1 MNNKNVKNGR
11 LVLKNKSMEM
21 ESVFKSLAEFKG
33 FVLEADAILQ
43 KLQSQGERQVKE
55 SKEAKKN
62 AIIARN

>member
-1 MNNKNVKNGR
+1 
-11 LVLKNKSMEM
+11 M

-43 KLQSQGERQVKE
+43 KLQSHGERQVKE

>member
-1 MNNKNVKNGR
+1 
-11 LVLKNKSMEM
+11 MEM